1 MDDEIFAAAAM
12 RAAETRPRHSVIAV
26 ASTYSTVS
34 LASYLANRFYYL
46 SYFVCNSQIDNTP
59 LHESATAGRRR
70 VVSPSTPS
78 NCYLAS
84 ISLTVVLGK
93 KTSPPSSK
101 QEPA

>member
-1 MDDEIFAAAAM
+1 MGSRNASASF
-12 RAAETRPRHSVIAV
+12 RHCS
-26 ASTYSTVS
+26 STTYSTVS
-34 LASYLANRFYYL
+34 LASYLATRFYYL

-78 NCYLAS
+78 NYYLAS